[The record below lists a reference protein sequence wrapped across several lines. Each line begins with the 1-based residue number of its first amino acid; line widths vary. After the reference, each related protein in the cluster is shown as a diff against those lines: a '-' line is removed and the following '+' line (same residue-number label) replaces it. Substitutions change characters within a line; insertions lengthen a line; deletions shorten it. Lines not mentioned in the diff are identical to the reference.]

1 MSFDWLNLVYACHR
15 CNHSKAD
22 GWPGFEDGSVNLLL
36 AAEDPRYTPV
46 SEYVSPNA
54 SAKQRPASDF
64 FSYDFDTG
72 EIMPSDQLSS
82 IEWSVARRTI
92 TDIDLNDSQFVE
104 NDPNHLWR
112 QRRAQLD
119 LLREAANAQ
128 EDDGLAAMII
138 QDLMLPDSP
147 FSSFVRAY
155 VGTLGAE
162 SPST

>member
-22 GWPGFEDGSVNLLL
+22 DWPGFEDGSVNLLL

-46 SEYVSPNA
+46 SEYVNPNA
-54 SAKQRPASDF
+54 SAKQLPASDF

-92 TDIDLNDSQFVE
+92 TDIDLNDSQLVE

-119 LLREAANAQ
+119 LLRQAANV
-128 EDDGLAAMII
+128 EDDLTFMIF
-138 QDLMLPDSP
+138 QEFMMPDSP
-147 FSSFVRAY
+147 FSSFVQAY
-155 VGTLGAE
+155 VTTPPGE
-162 SPST
+162 VPSA